1 MSNPSPP
8 SKPKQPE
15 ASTKAKPPIF
25 IPPEDR
31 KTSKSGIFS
40 LSIAVITMLG
50 YIILASL
57 GTSMIEPYLTPD
69 GTMSPSQEALEK
81 LSILAAV
88 FIVVVVLNLAGLIL
102 GIIGSMNK
110 NSKRAIAVVGS
121 IINGVVLFTILSMFV
136 FVLNG

>member
-1 MSNPSPP
+1 MSNP
-8 SKPKQPE
+8 SKPKQAE
-15 ASTKAKPPIF
+15 ASTKAKPHIF

-69 GTMSPSQEALEK
+69 GTIVPPQEALEK
-81 LSILAAV
+81 MSVLAAV
-88 FIVVVVLNLAGLIL
+88 FIVILVLNLAGLIL

>member
-8 SKPKQPE
+8 SKPKQL
-15 ASTKAKPPIF
+15 F

-57 GTSMIEPYLTPD
+57 GTSMIEPYITPD
-69 GTMSPSQEALEK
+69 GTIIPPQEALEN
-81 LSILAAV
+81 LSVLAAV
-88 FIVVVVLNLAGLIL
+88 FIVIVVLNLAGLIL